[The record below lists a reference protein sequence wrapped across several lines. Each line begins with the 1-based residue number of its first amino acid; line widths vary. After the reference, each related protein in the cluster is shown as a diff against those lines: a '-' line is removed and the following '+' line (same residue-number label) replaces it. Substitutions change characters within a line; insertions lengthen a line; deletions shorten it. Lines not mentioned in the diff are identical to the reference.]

1 MDRMFLV
8 EKGKFVVIRDGLK
21 EISFINFEEFNKYY
35 PSLDLT
41 GKWYI
46 DYEPERSLYLDN
58 ILVPTNFIIV
68 PEYEQVINS
77 IDDLLLKRNDIYFN
91 KTLEEVKTIKKQ
103 YIKNKYQEKI
113 NEGCLTSLGYR
124 FDSDDK
130 DRANLVASVMLLQLS
145 GQTQIDFI
153 DYSNNSVTLT
163 FAQLVQVGFE
173 VATYFQTLLYTKN
186 QYYKEIESKLSIEDI
201 KLVEWI

>member
-1 MDRMFLV
+1 MDKMLLV
-8 EKGKFVVIRDGLK
+8 EKGMYVVVRKGIK
-21 EISFINFEEFNKYY
+21 EVSFSSFEELNKYY

-46 DYEPERSLYLDN
+46 DYEPERELYIDSIEGIN
-58 ILVPTNFIIV
+58 TFTIV
-68 PEYEQVINS
+68 PEYEAV
-77 IDDLLLKRNDIYFN
+77 IDDIDNILSKKDDIYFG
-91 KTLEEVKTIKKQ
+91 KTLEEVKIIKKR

-113 NEGCLTSLGYR
+113 NEGCLTTLGYR

-153 DYSNNSVTLT
+153 DYNNDPITLT

-173 VATYFQTLLYTKN
+173 VASYFQTLLYTKN
-186 QYYKEIESKLSIEDI
+186 QYYKDIESKLSIEDV
-201 KLVEWI
+201 KLLDWV

>member
-1 MDRMFLV
+1 MDKMFLV
-8 EKGKFVVIRDGLK
+8 EKGKFVVVRDGAK
-21 EISFINFEEFNKYY
+21 EVSFSSFDEFNQFY
-35 PSLDLT
+35 PALDLT

-46 DYEPERSLYLDN
+46 DYEPDRNLYLDSIIN
-58 ILVPTNFIIV
+58 PTDFEVVPAYEAVIAGIDTII
-68 PEYEQVINS
+68 S
-77 IDDLLLKRNDIYFN
+77 KKNDIYFG
-91 KTLEEVKTIKKQ
+91 KTLEEVKIIKKR

-113 NEGCLTSLGYR
+113 NEGCLTTLGYR

-153 DYSNNSVTLT
+153 DYNNDPITLT

-173 VATYFQTLLYTKN
+173 VASYFQTLLYTKN
-186 QYYKEIESKLSIEDI
+186 QYYKDIESKLSIEDV
-201 KLVEWI
+201 KLLDWV